1 MEQQQN
7 AEPPSGQ
14 RAAVFMI
21 GQDSRG
27 NWVVKDQSGTRGGL
41 FIERAEALRFVRSE
55 SRSNPQ
61 AFVMVTGVL
70 ELDMTRKPDV
80 APHRQMTLETPH
92 ERLVA

>member
-1 MEQQQN
+1 MEQQQS
-7 AEPPSGQ
+7 AEPPSC
-14 RAAVFMI
+14 RRPAVFMI

-41 FIERAEALRFVRSE
+41 FVERAEALRFVRSE

-70 ELDMTRKPDV
+70 ELDIARMQDA
-80 APHRQMTLETPH
+80 APQRQMRPQPQP
-92 ERLVA
+92 ERRVA